1 MGLLEDKIKEIES
14 EKVNFLKELDE
25 MTLQLKKDGHIGE
38 PNHLHFSVGGDV
50 RFKYLMPRILNQ
62 RGFQIKIEG
71 KKMCSKFI
79 ADCSE
84 KAYEEVIAFTLDSLG
99 PIVYDK
105 YQNIV
110 DEFWQSMYE
119 MFMYK
124 GKGND

>member
-1 MGLLEDKIKEIES
+1 MGLLEDKIKAIES

-25 MTLQLKKDGHIGE
+25 RILQLKKDGHIGD
-38 PNHLHFSVGGDV
+38 PNHLHFTVGGDV
-50 RFKYLMPRILNQ
+50 RFKYLMARILNQ

-71 KKMCSKFI
+71 KKMGSKFI

-105 YQNIV
+105 YQDIV
-110 DEFWQSMYE
+110 DEFWSKTNKLFFEYNQE
-119 MFMYK
+119 
-124 GKGND
+124 